1 MDFNDLLSNDDKKVF
16 SESLKQ
22 LFKDTEKILD
32 EEHPLEEVTKFNVSD
47 ISEPL
52 CLNNLKNNPQYYY
65 QKFKIIFIK
74 FLTLEDYFFR
84 MKKGNESILKKEKED
99 KKEIS
104 KFVKNINKFKKEIKQ
119 EIIKNKLNYRNK
131 SVENKTNNKLNPIRE
146 IKDSIKRKL
155 SENRKTNS
163 LISDDSNQITPKN
176 QISKRLINKISL
188 TQSDTS
194 EKTIS
199 DSFSYEQK
207 QGLKGIGYNLNEK
220 QKEFP
225 DYKLKL
231 IKYILNLE
239 DNDKMSG
246 KAYEDYA
253 RKIVN
258 IMLIITTKK
267 EIFFENPTKLIFSK
281 IIDFY

>member
-1 MDFNDLLSNDDKKVF
+1 MVI
-16 SESLKQ
+16 
-22 LFKDTEKILD
+22 KD
-32 EEHPLEEVTKFNVSD
+32 
-47 ISEPL
+47 
-52 CLNNLKNNPQYYY
+52 
-65 QKFKIIFIK
+65 
-74 FLTLEDYFFR
+74 
-84 MKKGNESILKKEKED
+84 
-99 KKEIS
+99 
-104 KFVKNINKFKKEIKQ
+104 
-119 EIIKNKLNYRNK
+119 KLNYRNK
-131 SVENKTNNKLNPIRE
+131 NIENKINNKLNPIRE

-163 LISDDSNQITPKN
+163 LISDDSSQITPLN
-176 QISKRLINKISL
+176 QISKGQINKISL
-188 TQSDTS
+188 TKSDT

-199 DSFSYEQK
+199 NCYEQK
-207 QGLKGIGYNLNEK
+207 QGLKCIGYNLNEK

-253 RKIVN
+253 RKIFK

-267 EIFFENPTKLIFSK
+267 DIFFENPTKLIFSK

>member
-1 MDFNDLLSNDDKKVF
+1 MDFNVLLSNDDKKVF

-22 LFKDTEKILD
+22 LFEDTEKILD

-52 CLNNLKNNPQYYY
+52 CLNNLKYNPQYYY

-84 MKKGNESILKKEKED
+84 MKKGNESISKKEKEG

-119 EIIKNKLNYRNK
+119 EIIKDKLNYRNK
-131 SVENKTNNKLNPIRE
+131 SIENKINNKLNPIRE
-146 IKDSIKRKL
+146 IKYSIKRKL
-155 SENRKTNS
+155 SENGKTNS
-163 LISDDSNQITPKN
+163 LTNQITPKN
-176 QISKRLINKISL
+176 QISKGQINKMSL

-199 DSFSYEQK
+199 NCYEQK
-207 QGLKGIGYNLNEK
+207 QGLKGIGYNLNEN

-231 IKYILNLE
+231 IKSILNLE
-239 DNDKMSG
+239 DNDEMSG
-246 KAYEDYA
+246 KVYEDYA
-253 RKIVN
+253 RKIFK
-258 IMLIITTKK
+258 IMIIITTKK

>member
-16 SESLKQ
+16 NESLKQ
-22 LFKDTEKILD
+22 LLEDTEKILD

-52 CLNNLKNNPQYYY
+52 CLNNLKYNPQYYY

-74 FLTLEDYFFR
+74 FLTFEDYFFR
-84 MKKGNESILKKEKED
+84 MKKGNESISKKEKEG
-99 KKEIS
+99 KKEMS
-104 KFVKNINKFKKEIKQ
+104 KFFKNINKFKKEIKQ

-131 SVENKTNNKLNPIRE
+131 SIENKINNKLNPIRE

-163 LISDDSNQITPKN
+163 LISDDSSQITPLN
-176 QISKRLINKISL
+176 QISKGQINKISL
-188 TQSDTS
+188 TKSDTS

-199 DSFSYEQK
+199 NSFSYEQK
-207 QGLKGIGYNLNEK
+207 QGLKCIGYNLNEK

-231 IKYILNLE
+231 IKSILNLE

-253 RKIVN
+253 RKIFK
-258 IMLIITTKK
+258 IILIITTKK

>member
-1 MDFNDLLSNDDKKVF
+1 
-16 SESLKQ
+16 
-22 LFKDTEKILD
+22 
-32 EEHPLEEVTKFNVSD
+32 
-47 ISEPL
+47 
-52 CLNNLKNNPQYYY
+52 
-65 QKFKIIFIK
+65 
-74 FLTLEDYFFR
+74 
-84 MKKGNESILKKEKED
+84 MKKGNESILKKEKEG
-99 KKEIS
+99 KKEMS

-131 SVENKTNNKLNPIRE
+131 SIENKINNKLNPIRE

-155 SENRKTNS
+155 SENRKNNS

-253 RKIVN
+253 RKIFK

>member
-1 MDFNDLLSNDDKKVF
+1 
-16 SESLKQ
+16 
-22 LFKDTEKILD
+22 
-32 EEHPLEEVTKFNVSD
+32 
-47 ISEPL
+47 
-52 CLNNLKNNPQYYY
+52 
-65 QKFKIIFIK
+65 
-74 FLTLEDYFFR
+74 
-84 MKKGNESILKKEKED
+84 MKKGNESISKKEKKG
-99 KKEIS
+99 KKEMS
-104 KFVKNINKFKKEIKQ
+104 KFFKNINKFKKEIKQ

-163 LISDDSNQITPKN
+163 LISDDSSQITPLN
-176 QISKRLINKISL
+176 QISKGQINKMSL

-199 DSFSYEQK
+199 NCYEQK

-231 IKYILNLE
+231 IKSILNLE
-239 DNDKMSG
+239 DNDEMSG

-253 RKIVN
+253 RKIFK
-258 IMLIITTKK
+258 IMLIITTIKD
-267 EIFFENPTKLIFSK
+267 IFFENPTKLIFSK